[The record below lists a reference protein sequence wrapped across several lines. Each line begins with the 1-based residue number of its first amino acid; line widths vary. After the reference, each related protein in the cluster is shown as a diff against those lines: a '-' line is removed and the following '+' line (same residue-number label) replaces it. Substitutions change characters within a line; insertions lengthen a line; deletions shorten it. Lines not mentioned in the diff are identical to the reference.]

1 MLGIMRAGSRRRHE
15 ERVARAKACIAGG
28 CKCYCHAPS
37 KDMSMWGVFGV
48 LFVFGF
54 VWIGFWSLMSWE
66 MQRENAAHP
75 PEPYVCNSIT
85 STGAPTDC
93 HPAVLPP
100 DVLKKY
106 EEQFKK

>member
-15 ERVARAKACIAGG
+15 ARVARERACIAGG
-28 CKCYCHAPS
+28 CKCYCHEKGEPESLLAI
-37 KDMSMWGVFGV
+37 
-48 LFVFGF
+48 L
-54 VWIGFWSLMSWE
+54 LMSILTVSVVGIPLMGLAWLQ
-66 MQRENAAHP
+66 QREYAKHP
-75 PEPYVCNSIT
+75 PEPYYCTGIT

-106 EEQFKK
+106 EEHFKH